1 MLFSTHVASRC
12 TNHIICD
19 VDVFFLAH
27 QRGHKRLFSPE
38 VHQTELASCGA
49 TKPSS
54 LATTAGAGRQGAGW
68 GRSLPRPSRIP
79 PVPPVP
85 AGRRHGAAPSAG
97 TRQPAGLARTPDFI
111 LFFLHEHLLRPLGRR
126 SAGEMPESELGASLG
141 LELCRISWHL

>member
-79 PVPPVP
+79 PVHPSLP
-85 AGRRHGAAPSAG
+85 AGGTAQHPLLALGSRRGWP
-97 TRQPAGLARTPDFI
+97 
-111 LFFLHEHLLRPLGRR
+111 GRR
-126 SAGEMPESELGASLG
+126 TSSSSSSTNTCCGRSGGEV
-141 LELCRISWHL
+141 LEKCLRVNWERV